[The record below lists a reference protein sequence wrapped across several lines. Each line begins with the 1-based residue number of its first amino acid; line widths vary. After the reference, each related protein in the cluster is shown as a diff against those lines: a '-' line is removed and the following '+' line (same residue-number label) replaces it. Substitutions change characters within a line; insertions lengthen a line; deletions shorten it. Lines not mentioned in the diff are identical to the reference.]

1 MDPISKMFTTVK
13 LQQSGGGADKL
24 SEKDLREMLTNP
36 KLTDKA
42 KAALVDELT
51 KRAEAKISSGKGTD
65 QDARLLQLLPKLVEG
80 TLTTSENSEL
90 GELLGVEL
98 PGVPEKPGQGNI

>member
-1 MDPISKMFTTVK
+1 MDPISKMFATQK

-24 SEKDLREMLTNP
+24 SEKEIREMLANP

-42 KAALVDELT
+42 KEALAAELS
-51 KRAEAKISSGKGTD
+51 KRVESKISSGKGTD
-65 QDARLLQLLPKLVEG
+65 QDARVLQLLPRLVEG
-80 TLTTSENSEL
+80 TITPSENSEL